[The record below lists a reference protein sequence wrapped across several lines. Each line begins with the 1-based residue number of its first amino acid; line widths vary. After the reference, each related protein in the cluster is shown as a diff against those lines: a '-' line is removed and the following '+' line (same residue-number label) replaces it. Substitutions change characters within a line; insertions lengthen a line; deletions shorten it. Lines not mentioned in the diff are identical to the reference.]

1 MLIVQRP
8 RTASQFDRA
17 FQQLANAWFTPP
29 SRAGLPD
36 VDAEWNDGTLVL
48 GVDLPGVPRESVSVK
63 VADRTLTIEV
73 DHETGSKSLKW
84 SQAID
89 LTGTLDPDQV
99 TASYADGRLV
109 VTVPPARK
117 PEARTVSIDIG
128 APAPSAIE
136 TGSTES

>member
-29 SRAGLPD
+29 SRAGLPE

-73 DHETGSKSLKW
+73 DHETGNKSLKW

-99 TASYADGRLV
+99 SASYADGRLV

-117 PEARTVSIDIG
+117 PEARTVSIDVG
-128 APAPSAIE
+128 APAQSAIE